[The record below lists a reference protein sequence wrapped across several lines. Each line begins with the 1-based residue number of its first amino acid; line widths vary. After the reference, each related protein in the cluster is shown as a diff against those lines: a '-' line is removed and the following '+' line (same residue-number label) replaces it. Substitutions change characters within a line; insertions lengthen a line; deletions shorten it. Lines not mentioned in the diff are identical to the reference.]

1 MDTCFFQ
8 NDIYNMPYII
18 SIYRYVQKKKT
29 NLFAPNNDPQA
40 KYMLKQQ

>member
-18 SIYRYVQKKKT
+18 SIYRYVQKKKH
-29 NLFAPNNDPQA
+29 LFAPNNDPQA